1 MYKVVNVP
9 GLLQP
14 TAFKVVANGNFWIAL
29 LVDADRV
36 EWAVNLDISMPAV
49 FRLILVH
56 FVVVCPSRHL
66 SEGFPA
72 YKKFCL

>member
-1 MYKVVNVP
+1 MYKVANVL

-14 TAFKVVANGNFWIAL
+14 TAFKIVANGSFWIAL

-36 EWAVNLDISMPAV
+36 EWAVNLDISMAAV

-56 FVVVCPSRHL
+56 FVVVCPSSHL
-66 SEGFPA
+66 SEG
-72 YKKFCL
+72 LSSL